1 MEDSKTSSF
10 SLKVDLDLSLR
21 WLALVASIAPEL
33 CVSCSVVKFMLLLLS
48 LCALW
53 CRDFRMV
60 LRWLMLFLWPS
71 SRLAS
76 YQAWWLLS
84 FLSGS
89 ISSRFSFSVWSEL
102 IWFSPCLYSKD
113 LIEISSVHWL
123 VSFEALNNHIL

>member
-60 LRWLMLFLWPS
+60 LRWLMLFLWVG
-71 SRLAS
+71 L
-76 YQAWWLLS
+76 
-84 FLSGS
+84 
-89 ISSRFSFSVWSEL
+89 
-102 IWFSPCLYSKD
+102 CC
-113 LIEISSVHWL
+113 
-123 VSFEALNNHIL
+123 